1 MGRTLP
7 APTLGSLRSSVT
19 AGPTRGTGEETRTG
33 ERSVLS
39 GAVITYTTLQP
50 PHGVDGIA
58 VTERH
63 HITNIAPSQ
72 LEIAVAQHGTTT
84 TIVFV
89 GEWDLAEQH
98 ATRQA
103 IRSAMACP
111 PECMVLDLSQL
122 TFIDTSAIHVILELQ
137 SRAARQ
143 NTRLVITP
151 GGRAVQRPFE
161 VLGLAAALPFLNATA
176 W

>member
-1 MGRTLP
+1 VSKR
-7 APTLGSLRSSVT
+7 
-19 AGPTRGTGEETRTG
+19 
-33 ERSVLS
+33 
-39 GAVITYTTLQP
+39 
-50 PHGVDGIA
+50 D
-58 VTERH
+58 
-63 HITNIAPSQ
+63 HITNVASSQ
-72 LEIAVAQHGTTT
+72 LEIVVRQHGTTT
-84 TIVFV
+84 TIGFV
-89 GEWDLAEQH
+89 GEWDLAEQL

-111 PECMVLDLSQL
+111 PECLVLDLSRL

-143 NTRLVITP
+143 NVRLVITP

-161 VLGLAAALPFLNATA
+161 VLGLAAALPFLNAAA